1 MPDINSGE
9 PWSEMDLAD
18 LDEFLTAGH
27 LVESIASYL
36 CRDVDEVAVK
46 IERKQHAD
54 LPHPTRLL
62 RASTASG
69 QAAATPSSVMNRR
82 RFIRLTGSNQQ
93 RQGIAQLGYQ
103 HPYSNPIG
111 QR

>member
-9 PWSEMDLAD
+9 PWAEMDLAD
-18 LDEFLTAGH
+18 LDEFLTSGH
-27 LVESIASYL
+27 PVESIASYL

-62 RASTASG
+62 RARRERPGGRNAAQRDEPAPFHSINRLEPTATGYRATRLSTSI
-69 QAAATPSSVMNRR
+69 Q
-82 RFIRLTGSNQQ
+82 
-93 RQGIAQLGYQ
+93 
-103 HPYSNPIG
+103 
-111 QR
+111 